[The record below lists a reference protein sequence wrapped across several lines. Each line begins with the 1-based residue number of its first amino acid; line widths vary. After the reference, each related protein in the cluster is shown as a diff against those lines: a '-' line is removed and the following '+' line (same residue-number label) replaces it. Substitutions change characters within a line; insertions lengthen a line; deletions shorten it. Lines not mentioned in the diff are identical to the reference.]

1 MQLKKTLLT
10 LCVAVTTMLLP
21 TLVYGQAYG
30 KVNVETLNMRQE
42 PNTKATNVGQLDQK
56 DEVEIIGRTSEEWLQ
71 VKMANGKVGYVF
83 AEYVAIEEAEGT
95 INGQGVRLRDYPAT
109 AGTNVFAT
117 LNKGDKVVIEYAV
130 DGWCKVIYDG
140 KEGFVSQQFV
150 DSKFINEIKTK
161 KMSEVK
167 RIPLTQNI
175 RAASNSNNKA
185 QDSKKEVSSVSN
197 SASKAESQSES
208 VSQVV
213 ASGSSIGDA
222 LVQDAKQFLG
232 NPYVYGGNNLITG
245 VDCSG
250 FTQQIMKRQGISI
263 SRTSNSQYANDGYK
277 VSRDELQKGDLLFF
291 GYNGSISHVGIYIGN
306 GQMIHSGTSSTGIII
321 SGIDGAGKPYV
332 GAKRVL

>member
-42 PNTKATNVGQLDQK
+42 PNTKATNIGQLDQR
-56 DEVEIIGRTSEEWLQ
+56 DEVEIIGRTSEDWLQ

-83 AEYVAIEEAEGT
+83 AEYVSIEEAKGT

-117 LNKGDKVVIEYAV
+117 LNKGDQVVIEYTV

-150 DSKFINEIKTK
+150 DSKFMNEIKTK
-161 KMSEVK
+161 KISEVK
-167 RIPLTQNI
+167 RIPLMQNTQ
-175 RAASNSNNKA
+175 ANSNNKA
-185 QDSKKEVSSVSN
+185 QEPKKDVNSASN
-197 SASKAESQSES
+197 SASKAQSQSES
-208 VSQVV
+208 VTQVV
-213 ASGSSIGDA
+213 ASGSSLGDA
-222 LVQDAKQFLG
+222 IVQDAKQFLG

-277 VSRDELQKGDLLFF
+277 VSRDELQKGDLIFF
-291 GYNGSISHVGIYIGN
+291 GYNGSITHVGIYIGN

-321 SGIDGAGKPYV
+321 SSMNDGGAPYV